1 MGLTDEERRR
11 LDELA
16 DELTREDPHLG
27 RALTVGISGRTWL
40 WPPAVAV
47 FLALVSLPLVVLGV
61 GLVQPLLFAAG
72 CMSLVVALW
81 IGVVGGLRRRRAGH

>member
-27 RALTVGISGRTWL
+27 RALSVGLSGRMWL

-47 FLALVSLPLVVLGV
+47 FLAVVALPLAVLGV
-61 GLVQPLLFAAG
+61 DLGQPLLFAAG
-72 CMSLVVALW
+72 CTSLIAAMW
-81 IGVVGGLRRRRAGH
+81 IGVVGGLRRRRGG

>member
-11 LDELA
+11 LDQLA

-27 RALTVGISGRTWL
+27 RALSVGLSRRLWL

-47 FLALVSLPLVVLGV
+47 FLAVVALPLAVLAVDLG
-61 GLVQPLLFAAG
+61 QPLLFAVG
-72 CMSLVVALW
+72 CMSLIVAVW
-81 IGVVGGLRRRRAGH
+81 IGVVRGLRRRRGG